1 MQTLVATESS
11 GFFYL
16 KTSEIMS
23 STITISNEAQKDI
36 QELQNKIKDFHS
48 GDIPEERFKAFR
60 LTRGVYGQRQQGVQM
75 LRIKLPYGKV
85 TPDQLRVISHIAE
98 EYTNGNLHLT
108 TRQNIQL
115 HHIPLDDTPKIWE
128 RLERVRV
135 TLREACGNTVRN
147 VTASPL
153 AGVDSDEPF
162 DVTPYADAVFQYFLR
177 NPICQD
183 MGRKIKIAFSS
194 SEKDDA
200 FAYIHDF
207 GFIPKVKSG
216 IRGFKVLIGGG
227 LGAQTFFGQ
236 EAYDFLPEEKVI
248 PFIEASLRVFDRH
261 GERERR
267 HKARLKFLVDPKKGL
282 GLDGFLRLVDEEYKS
297 LSDQVY
303 PIQFEEEVYTTF
315 KRPHSNYAIHHKDD
329 FEKWRRVNVVE
340 QRQKG
345 FFAVKL
351 KVPLGNISSSL
362 ARKIALIAESYAS
375 KDIRI
380 TINQGLLFRYVNKES
395 LPALFASLHEVGLAN
410 PGFDTLADVTSCP
423 GTDTC
428 ALGVTNSTR
437 LATELEQVI
446 HQEYPHLIDESQIKI
461 KISGCMNSCGQH
473 MIANIGFHGSS
484 IKNGDKVVPAMQ
496 VVIGGG
502 IEPDHHGYIA
512 EKVIKIPTKRIPDVI
527 RILLDDYEANA
538 EETEYFNQYFRR
550 EGKKY
555 FYDLLKPLA
564 DLSLIKDEEYQD
576 WGTTEEFVPEVGVG
590 ECAGVVLD
598 LIDTILADAK
608 ERIEWANEDFVQ
620 NKWAN
625 AIYHSYSA
633 FVIGAKALLLSKDI
647 QCNTHAGIIHDFES
661 NFSDEPAFPIAKSFA
676 QEVLKINRYTP
687 NAAFAKAYLVEAS
700 GFIKHVC
707 DFRSVN
713 EADREKLVISNHYKA

>member
-1 MQTLVATESS
+1 MSTL
-11 GFFYL
+11 
-16 KTSEIMS
+16 
-23 STITISNEAQKDI
+23 TISSEAQKDI
-36 QELQNKIKDFHS
+36 KELESKINSFHL
-48 GDIPEERFKAFR
+48 GAIPEERFKAFR

-85 TPDQLRVISHIAE
+85 TPTQLRVIADIADK
-98 EYTNGNLHLT
+98 YTNGNLHLT

-115 HHIPLDDTPKIWE
+115 HHIPLDDTPEIWE
-128 RLERVRV
+128 KLEKVDV

-153 AGVDSDEPF
+153 AGVDPEEPF
-162 DVTPYADAVFQYFLR
+162 DVTPYAHEVFKYFLR

-194 SEKDDA
+194 SDRDDA

-207 GFIPKVKSG
+207 GFIPKVKSR

-236 EAYDFLPEEKVI
+236 VAYEFLPEEKLI
-248 PFIEASLRVFDRH
+248 PFLEASLRVFDRH

-297 LSDQVY
+297 LPNQVW
-303 PIQFEEEVYTTF
+303 PISYEDSIHTGV
-315 KRPHSNYAIHHKDD
+315 KRPHSNFKIQDTSS
-329 FEKWRRVNVVE
+329 FETWKRTNVIE
-340 QRQKG
+340 QKQKG
-345 FFAVKL
+345 FYAVKV
-351 KVPLGNISSSL
+351 KVPLGNLSSQTTKRL
-362 ARKIALIAESYAS
+362 ALIIESYAS
-375 KDIRI
+375 TDVRI
-380 TINQGLLFRYVNKES
+380 TINQGLLFRFVNQES
-395 LPALFASLHEVGLAN
+395 LPALFASLTELGLAN

-446 HQEYPHLIDESQIKI
+446 QNEYPHLIDESNIKI

-502 IEPDHHGYIA
+502 IESDHQGYIA
-512 EKVIKIPTKRIPDVI
+512 EKIIKIPTKRIPDVV
-527 RILLDDYEANA
+527 RSLLDDYESNA
-538 EETEYFNQYFRR
+538 EETDYFNQYFRR

-555 FYDLLKPLA
+555 FYELLKPLA
-564 DLSLIKDEEYQD
+564 DLSEIRDDEYQD
-576 WGTTEEFVPEVGVG
+576 WGNNSEFVPEVGVG

-598 LIDTILADAK
+598 LVDTILADAK
-608 ERIEWANEDFVQ
+608 ERLSWAQEDFEDQ
-620 NKWAN
+620 KWAN
-625 AIYHSYSA
+625 AIYHSYNA
-633 FVIGAKALLLSKDI
+633 LVIGAKALLLSKDI
-647 QCNTHAGIIHDFES
+647 QCNTHQGIIDDFES
-661 NFSDEPAFPIAKSFA
+661 HFSDEPAFPIAQSFA
-676 QEVLKINRYTP
+676 QEVLKINRYAP
-687 NAAFAKAYLVEAS
+687 NIAFAKAYLNEAKT
-700 GFIKHVC
+700 FINHVF
-707 DFRSVN
+707 DFRSSDD
-713 EADREKLVISNHYKA
+713 AITEKLVISNHYKA

>member
-1 MQTLVATESS
+1 
-11 GFFYL
+11 
-16 KTSEIMS
+16 MS
-23 STITISNEAQKDI
+23 IQKNMSIQTISNEAQKDI
-36 QELQNKIKDFHS
+36 HELKNKIDGFHL
-48 GDIPEERFKAFR
+48 GTIPEERFKAFR
-60 LTRGVYGQRQQGVQM
+60 LTRGVYGQRQEGVQM

-85 TPDQLRVISHIAE
+85 TPDQLRVISKIAD

-115 HHIPLDDTPKIWE
+115 HHIPLDDTPEIWS
-128 RLERVRV
+128 RLEQVQV

-153 AGVDSDEPF
+153 AGVDPEEPF
-162 DVTPYADAVFQYFLR
+162 DVSPYADAVFQYFLR

-200 FAYIHDF
+200 FTYIHDF

-216 IRGFKVLIGGG
+216 IRGFKVIVGGG

-236 EAYDFLPEEKVI
+236 VAYDFLPEEKVI
-248 PFIEASLRVFDRH
+248 PFIEAALRVFDRH

-282 GLDGFLRLVDEEYKS
+282 GIDGFLRLVDEEYKS

-303 PIQFEEEVYTTF
+303 SISHEEEVF
-315 KRPHSNYAIHHKDD
+315 SASKRPHSNFKVDD
-329 FEKWRRVNVVE
+329 KEGFEKWERINVVE
-340 QRQKG
+340 QKQKG
-345 FFAVKL
+345 FYAVKI
-351 KVPLGNISSSL
+351 KVPLGNISSEI
-362 ARKIALIAESYAS
+362 ARKIALVVETFAS

-380 TINQGLLFRYVNKES
+380 TINQGLLLRYVNKES
-395 LPALFASLHEVGLAN
+395 LPALYASLEELGLGT

-437 LATELEQVI
+437 LSTELEKVI
-446 HQEYPHLIDESQIKI
+446 HEEYPHLIDESQIKI

-484 IKNGDKVVPAMQ
+484 IKNGDRIVPAMQ

-502 IEPDHHGYIA
+502 IEPDHQGYIA
-512 EKVIKIPTKRIPDVI
+512 EKVIKIPTKRIPNVV
-527 RILLDDYEANA
+527 RTLLDDYESNA
-538 EETEYFNQYFRR
+538 EESEYFNQYFRR

-555 FYDLLKPLA
+555 FYELLKPLA
-564 DLSLIKDEEYQD
+564 DLSKIQNEEFQD
-576 WGTTEEFVPEVGVG
+576 WGDVSEFVPEIGVG

-598 LIDTILADAK
+598 LVDTILSDAK
-608 ERIEWANEDFVQ
+608 ERIVWAQEDFDQ
-620 NKWAN
+620 KKWAN

-633 FVIGAKALLLSKDI
+633 FVIGAKALLLSKDV
-647 QCNTHAGIIHDFES
+647 QCNTHRGIIDDFES
-661 NFSDEPAFPIAKSFA
+661 HFVDDSTFPIASTFSK
-676 QEVLKINRYTP
+676 EVLKVNRYAP
-687 NAAFAKAYLVEAS
+687 NSAFAKSYFERAQEFILSAS
-700 GFIKHVC
+700 NT
-707 DFRSVN
+707 RSGDSAVK
-713 EADREKLVISNHYKA
+713 EKLVVSNYYKA

>member
-1 MQTLVATESS
+1 
-11 GFFYL
+11 
-16 KTSEIMS
+16 MS
-23 STITISNEAQKDI
+23 STTTISNEAKRDI
-36 QELQNKIKDFHS
+36 EELQEKIGSFHLGS
-48 GDIPEERFKAFR
+48 IPEERFKAFR

-75 LRIKLPYGKV
+75 LRIKLPYGKI
-85 TPDQLRVISHIAE
+85 TPDQLRVIANIAD

-115 HHIPLDDTPKIWE
+115 HHIPLDDTPEIWS
-128 RLERVRV
+128 RLERVNV
-135 TLREACGNTVRN
+135 TIREACGNTVRN

-153 AGVDSDEPF
+153 AGVDPDEPF
-162 DVTPYADAVFQYFLR
+162 DVTPYAHEVFQYFLR

-194 SEKDDA
+194 NEKDDA
-200 FAYIHDF
+200 FTYIHDF
-207 GFIPKVKSG
+207 GFVPKVKSG
-216 IRGFKVLIGGG
+216 IRGFKVLVGGG

-236 EAYDFLPEEKVI
+236 VAHDFLPEEKLI
-248 PFIEASLRVFDRH
+248 PFIEAGLRVFDRH

-282 GLDGFLRLVDEEYKS
+282 GIDGFLRLVDEEYKA
-297 LSDQVY
+297 LPDQVH
-303 PIQFEEEVYTTF
+303 PIAQTEEVHTVL
-315 KRPHSNYAIHHKDD
+315 KRPHSNYKIQDKDA
-329 FEKWRRVNVVE
+329 FEKWQRINVVE
-340 QRQKG
+340 QKQKG
-345 FFAVKL
+345 FYAVKI
-351 KVPLGNISSSL
+351 KVPLGNISSGE
-362 ARKIALIAESYAS
+362 ARRVALIAESYAS

-395 LPALFASLHEVGLAN
+395 LPALFASLNELGLAN
-410 PGFDTLADVTSCP
+410 LGFDTLADVTSCP

-484 IKNGDKVVPAMQ
+484 IKNGNKVVPAMQ

-502 IEPDHHGYIA
+502 IEPDHQGYIA
-512 EKVIKIPTKRIPDVI
+512 EKVIKIPTKRIPDVV
-527 RILLDDYEANA
+527 RTLLDDFEAHS

-555 FYDLLKPLA
+555 FYELLKPLA
-564 DLSLIKDEEYQD
+564 DLSHIRDEEFQD
-576 WGTTEEFVPEVGVG
+576 WGHSEEFVPEVGVG

-598 LIDTILADAK
+598 LVDTILGDSK
-608 ERIEWANEDFVQ
+608 ERIKWANEDFENQ
-620 NKWAN
+620 KWAN

-633 FVIGAKALLLSKDI
+633 LVIGAKALLLSKDI
-647 QCNTHAGIIHDFES
+647 QCNTHKGIIDDFQAH
-661 NFSDEPAFPIAKSFA
+661 FSGEPAFPIAESFA
-676 QEVLKINRYTP
+676 QEVLKINRYAP
-687 NAAFAKAYLVEAS
+687 NQAFAKSYLKEANA
-700 GFIKHVC
+700 FLEQVFA
-707 DFRSVN
+707 FRSQ
-713 EADREKLVISNHYKA
+713 EDGSTEKLVVSNHYKA